1 MFLLIFYGSS
11 IMASIVFGCPPNT
24 ACRENPNPFCHFRKE
39 GDTIRKRNK
48 TITVRCTEEEKA
60 RILSKA
66 ESYGLPL
73 SDYVLR
79 SAAEKK
85 IVVAEGLSEVIKQQK
100 AISNNL
106 NQLAMLCN
114 MGRIEAPG
122 LDELI
127 RLHTTATN
135 ALCTIA
141 KAVK

>member
-1 MFLLIFYGSS
+1 
-11 IMASIVFGCPPNT
+11 MASIVFGCPPNT
-24 ACRENPNPFCHFRKE
+24 ACRENPNPFRKE

-60 RILSKA
+60 RIVSKA

-79 SAAEKK
+79 SATEKK
-85 IVVAEGLSEVIKQQK
+85 IVVAEGLSEIIKQQK
-100 AISNNL
+100 AIGNNL
-106 NQLAMLCN
+106 NQIAMLCN
-114 MGRIEAPG
+114 MGRIEAPD

-127 RLHTTATN
+127 RLHTIATN

>member
-1 MFLLIFYGSS
+1 M
-11 IMASIVFGCPPNT
+11 
-24 ACRENPNPFCHFRKE
+24 
-39 GDTIRKRNK
+39 
-48 TITVRCTEEEKA
+48 RCTEEEKA
-60 RILSKA
+60 RIVSKA

-85 IVVAEGLSEVIKQQK
+85 IVVAEGLSEIIKQQK
-100 AISNNL
+100 AIGNNL
-106 NQLAMLCN
+106 NQLVMLCN
-114 MGRIEAPG
+114 MGRIEAPR

-141 KAVK
+141 KVVK